1 MIVVLYSPKPEI
13 AHFLFNL
20 LPYKDD
26 KVNTSDAVS
35 KSSSP
40 EIDLSSNFTHP
51 KLRLPEFLQKKPS
64 SIKLAKP
71 FTVIPIL
78 AAFASGAFLAY
89 QLLKPDKLAP
99 IVPNAPTL

>member
-1 MIVVLYSPKPEI
+1 M
-13 AHFLFNL
+13 FNL

-26 KVNTSDAVS
+26 KVNTSEAVS

-40 EIDLSSNFTHP
+40 EIDLSSNFTQP
-51 KLRLPEFLQKKPS
+51 KLRFPEFLQKKSS
-64 SIKLAKP
+64 SIKLAKA

-78 AAFASGAFLAY
+78 AASALGAFLAY

-99 IVPNAPTL
+99 IVPNAPTLQPGSLSIWP